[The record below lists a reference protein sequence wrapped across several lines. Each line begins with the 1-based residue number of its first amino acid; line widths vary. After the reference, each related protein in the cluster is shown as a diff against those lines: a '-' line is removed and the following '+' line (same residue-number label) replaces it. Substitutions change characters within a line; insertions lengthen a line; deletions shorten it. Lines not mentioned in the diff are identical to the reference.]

1 MKRLRR
7 FNESVE
13 EIDYD
18 YIYEC
23 FAEFIDDGKAEIHK
37 QNYGQKSYVIV
48 NIKTKSYPDQ
58 RLLSRSEVIEK
69 SPFLNH
75 IEVFKYN
82 NEVMQEVQ
90 VALMRLSDEYP
101 NYRINV
107 DVFVTSISINIFS
120 DEDKKEEYP
129 F

>member
-37 QNYGQKSYVIV
+37 QNYERKSYVIV